1 MLDFCPGRRAIRQ
14 TPNIMRSESFHAE
27 DLVRVLR
34 GSKIATMPE
43 LKKALGT
50 EVDVT
55 VFRKLRQLSYRTSYS
70 HRGSYY
76 TLDETAQ
83 FDEKGLWC
91 FDSVWFSSEGTLLAT
106 AEALVEN
113 SESGYF
119 VEELDGVLHV
129 GTKEP
134 LLRLVQQKRIT
145 REPVRGL
152 YLYCSIQSALR
163 RRQLL
168 ARRVR
173 QNEPTLASSVAGSAA
188 VDDELK
194 ASMVLFLSTLN
205 EKQGR
210 LYAGLES
217 LKLGYG
223 GDQRI
228 ADFVGIDAH
237 TVAKG
242 RRELEQH
249 DVDVERIRKTGGG
262 RKKAEKNAGSSLSN
276 RRVDE
281 ARHGG
286 RSHHRNK
293 MEPAHDA

>member
-1 MLDFCPGRRAIRQ
+1 
-14 TPNIMRSESFHAE
+14 MRCESFHAD
-27 DLVRVLR
+27 DLARVLR
-34 GSKIATMPE
+34 RNKVATMPE
-43 LKKALGT
+43 LKTALGT
-50 EVDVT
+50 AVDVT
-55 VFRKLRQLSYRTSYS
+55 VFRKLKQLSYRTSYS

-76 TLDETAQ
+76 TLDETTQ
-83 FDEKGLWC
+83 FGEKGLWS
-91 FDSVWFSSEGTLLAT
+91 FNSVWFSREGTLLAT

-113 SESGYF
+113 SEAGYF
-119 VEELDGVLHV
+119 VEELDGMLHV

-134 LLRLVQQKRIT
+134 LLRLVQQQRLA
-145 REPVRGL
+145 RESVGGL
-152 YLYCSIQSALR
+152 YLYCSTGSAPR

-173 QNEPTLASSVAGSAA
+173 QNEPTLASSVAGPDI

-194 ASMVLFLSTLN
+194 ASMILFLSMLN
-205 EKQGR
+205 EKQR
-210 LYAGLES
+210 RVYAGLES

-237 TVAKG
+237 TVARG

-249 DVDVERIRKTGGG
+249 DVDIERIRKAGGG
-262 RKKAEKNAGSSLSN
+262 RKPAEKNARSSLQD

-281 ARHGG
+281 ARHSG

-293 MEPAHDA
+293 MEPAHDP